1 MSIAIS
7 GSTITF
13 ADLTTQSSAP
23 VVFKNY
29 IYNGDMRIDQRNAGA
44 SQTFTA
50 GAALEYSVD
59 RFYGFC
65 TGGNVTGQRI
75 AGTAPNEFAYQF
87 TVSSASNIGFGT
99 RLEATNTIGLA
110 GSDATFSV
118 QLANSQ
124 LTTVTW
130 ALFYASTTDSFGTVA
145 TPTRTQIGTG
155 TFTVTPTLTTYSA
168 TVAIPLAAVTGL
180 EILFT
185 VGPQT
190 SGTWT
195 IGNVQL
201 ESGLI
206 ASTFER
212 RPIGT
217 ELALCQRYFQTIPAV
232 RNGSTSTG
240 VIVNPMFSI
249 STRIPLP
256 LFPVQMRANPTI
268 TTFRLAGTN
277 PGQITEFSSGT
288 NRTITSIIVV
298 DACGGG
304 FMQSSTSFS
313 DPPFLN
319 LKISAEL

>member
-7 GSTITF
+7 GSSITF
-13 ADLTTQSSAP
+13 PDQTSIGSGNFP
-23 VVFKNY
+23 KNRV
-29 IYNGDMRIDQRNAGA
+29 INGDMRIDQRNAGA

-50 GAALEYSVD
+50 GAALAYSVD

-75 AGTAPNEFAYQF
+75 AGTAPNEFAYRF

-99 RLEATNTIGLA
+99 RLEATNTFDLA
-110 GSDATFSV
+110 GSDATLSV

-130 ALFYASTTDSFGTVA
+130 AIFYASTTDSFGTVA

-195 IGNVQL
+195 IDNVQL
-201 ESGLI
+201 ESGL
-206 ASTFER
+206 SSTTFER
-212 RPIGT
+212 RPIGV
-217 ELALCQRYFQTIPAV
+217 ELALCQRYYQAFTAGVTRTQSGSSWSPFFYSFPVTMRSTPQVTTQNVSGAV
-232 RNGSTSTG
+232 VGVNGISGTGSIGTNTST
-240 VIVNPMFSI
+240 
-249 STRIPLP
+249 
-256 LFPVQMRANPTI
+256 PTVSNF
-268 TTFRLAGTN
+268 TAT
-277 PGQITEFSSGT
+277 
-288 NRTITSIIVV
+288 
-298 DACGGG
+298 
-304 FMQSSTSFS
+304 
-313 DPPFLN
+313 
-319 LKISAEL
+319 AEL

>member
-7 GSTITF
+7 GSSITF
-13 ADLTTQSSAP
+13 PDQTSIGSGNLP
-23 VVFKNY
+23 KNRV
-29 IYNGDMRIDQRNAGA
+29 INGDMRIDQRNAGA

-50 GAALEYSVD
+50 GAALAYSVD

-65 TGGNVTGQRI
+65 TGSNVTGQRI
-75 AGTAPNEFAYQF
+75 AGTAPNEFAYRF

-99 RLEATNTIGLA
+99 RLEATNTFDLA
-110 GSDATFSV
+110 GSDATLSV

-130 ALFYASTTDSFGTVA
+130 AIFYASTTDSFGTVA

-195 IGNVQL
+195 IDNVQL
-201 ESGLI
+201 ESGL
-206 ASTFER
+206 SSTTFER

-217 ELALCQRYFQTIPAV
+217 ELALCQRYFFKSVQVITALSPYTP
-232 RNGSTSTG
+232 TSTLSDLL
-240 VIVNPMFSI
+240 VQIQ
-249 STRIPLP
+249 
-256 LFPVQMRANPTI
+256 FPTTMRATPTI
-268 TTFRLAGTN
+268 SLGVQT
-277 PGQITEFSSGT
+277 P
-288 NRTITSIIVV
+288 
-298 DACGGG
+298 GGG
-304 FMQSSTSFS
+304 SATGIA
-313 DPPFLN
+313 LN
-319 LKISAEL
+319 GFRYGGIVGAANTAYSVNGFGATAEL